1 MKLYIQQ
8 FINNPSHEYVS
19 IIERHRQLQVE
30 HTHDY
35 FEWFL
40 VNSGSAYHCVNGTTQ
55 LLNKGVMVFIRPDDS
70 HAYSNMSPDFKIFN
84 IIVSPQIIMSLFEYL
99 GQGYDPNSFL
109 SVPLPPKTKLSES
122 EFSCIVHELEQ
133 LVLSKRILKNR
144 SETYFKI
151 VLMDI
156 FTTCFP
162 IKPVG
167 QYAKIP
173 DWLRWLILEMMKK
186 ENFLEGLPA
195 MKRLSNKSYE
205 HLSRSC
211 KKYLSKT
218 PTQLI
223 NELRIDYSIKEITTS
238 NNNITEICLDS
249 GFESLSHYYHLFK
262 KQYGMT
268 PLEFRTKVENREISI
283 YDSKFDPNYV
293 RKNIPEGI
301 DFEKPRCCD

>member
-1 MKLYIQQ
+1 MRLYIQQ
-8 FINNPSHEYVS
+8 FISNPGHEYVS

-40 VNSGSAYHCVNGTTQ
+40 VNSGSACHSINGTTQ
-55 LLNKGVMVFIRPDDS
+55 LLTRGVMVFIRPDDS
-70 HAYSNMSPDFKIFN
+70 HAYTNMSSDFKIFN
-84 IIVSPQIIMSLFEYL
+84 IIVSQKIIASLFEYL
-99 GQGYDPNSFL
+99 GQGYDPNYYL

-122 EFSCIVHELEQ
+122 EFLRIVNELEQ
-133 LVLSKRILKNR
+133 LVLSKRILKER

-167 QYAKIP
+167 NYANIP

-186 ENFLEGLPA
+186 ENFIEGLPA

-211 KKYLSKT
+211 RKYLNKT
-218 PTQLI
+218 PTELI

-238 NNNITEICLDS
+238 SNSITEISLDS

-268 PLEFRTKVENREISI
+268 PLEFKEKVEKREISL
-283 YDSKFDPNYV
+283 YDSKYDADYV
-293 RKNIPEGI
+293 KRNIPEGI
-301 DFEKPRCCD
+301 AFER